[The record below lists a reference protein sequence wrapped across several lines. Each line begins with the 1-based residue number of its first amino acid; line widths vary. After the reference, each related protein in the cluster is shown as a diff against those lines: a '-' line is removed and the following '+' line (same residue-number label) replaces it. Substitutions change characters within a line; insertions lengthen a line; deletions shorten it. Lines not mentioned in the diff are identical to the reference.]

1 MNLLFFILI
10 SRKLNLHIIKER
22 KCMYTKNIW
31 KSDKYYNFNYVKYL
45 PKDYDEKKS
54 YPLVFFLHGAGERG
68 DDLDVASRHGFA
80 KHIRE
85 DGAEYPFI
93 YIAPQCPFEKYWG
106 CFIESL
112 GAFLDYICDELP
124 IDRDR
129 IYLTG
134 LSMGGTGTWMF
145 AMAQPERFAAIAPIC
160 GSGICWNSEI
170 IKHIPVMMY
179 HGDQDETVPIYESIT
194 MLKAINKNGGTAELK
209 ICYGVGHNAWDI
221 AYEGDELSNWL
232 LSHKKKDKSVLA
244 NTK

>member
-232 LSHKKKDKSVLA
+232 LSHKKQDKSVLA

>member
-1 MNLLFFILI
+1 
-10 SRKLNLHIIKER
+10 
-22 KCMYTKNIW
+22 MYTKNIW

-134 LSMGGTGTWMF
+134 FSMGGTGTWMF

-232 LSHKKKDKSVLA
+232 LSHKKQDKSVLA